1 MTDLLIQS
9 LPLAS
14 WAATAA
20 ITAIVSAVVGTGVSV
35 YGQQQAAKAEEAA
48 AAANAKHLR
57 DTAAVREQ
65 EAQEAIKRQHREAR
79 AQLAKLRATLAA
91 TGTQLNDGSNLDI
104 LGAATTR
111 LETRVNDYAR
121 QSTLEASQLRGAAAN
136 ALYSGK
142 QASAAA
148 DLASLGTVLE
158 GTADVAQSYSRSKAN
173 GSL

>member
-1 MTDLLIQS
+1 MIDQFLPA
-9 LPLAS
+9 LPLAT

-35 YGQQQAAKAEEAA
+35 YGQQQAAKAQENA

-65 EAQEAIKRQHREAR
+65 EAQEAVKRQHREAR
-79 AQLAKLRATLAA
+79 AQLAALRATLAG

-104 LGAATTR
+104 LGASTTR

-121 QSTLEASQLRGAAAN
+121 QSTMEASQLRDAAAQS
-136 ALYSGK
+136 LWQGS

-148 DLASLGTVLE
+148 GLASLGTVLE
-158 GTADVAQSYSRSKAN
+158 GTADVAASYSRSKQTGA
-173 GSL
+173 L